1 MVQHIGSRT
10 QGIFILEGWFKM
22 KKISIKRR
30 KTVVA
35 WLMILPA
42 VLWRT
47 ATILY
52 PMITTAWYSLLDYKM
67 ITRTK
72 EFAGLK
78 NYVKLFNDPAI
89 RDSIRFT
96 LVFTVISV
104 ISIMILGIL
113 LALMLN
119 VKFKG
124 KKFLRSIVL
133 IPWAMPTIVIAIAGQ
148 WAFND
153 TYGFVN
159 DIISRLTQHSC
170 NFAWL
175 VNPIGAQA
183 AVIIVDVWKN
193 VPFFA
198 IMVLAALQSVPS
210 ELYESAAMDGAGAV
224 KRFFTIT
231 MPHVKSVLITMGLFF
246 TLWRLTS
253 FDIVYAMTQG
263 GPGAKTSLISYKITT
278 EAFKNLN
285 YGYASAISMLLF
297 IVMVIVASGGLK
309 LQKKIDY

>member
-1 MVQHIGSRT
+1 MI
-10 QGIFILEGWFKM
+10 
-22 KKISIKRR
+22 
-30 KTVVA
+30 A
-35 WLMILPA
+35 WLLVFPA
-42 VLWRT
+42 LLIRGV
-47 ATILY
+47 TIIY
-52 PMITTAWYSLLDYKM
+52 PMVTTAWYSLLDYKM
-67 ITRTK
+67 IKGTK

-78 NYVKLFNDPAI
+78 NYVKMFSDPGVQ
-89 RDSIRFT
+89 DSISFT
-96 LVFTVISV
+96 LLFTVVSV
-104 ISIMILGIL
+104 IFIMGFGIL
-113 LALMLN
+113 LALLLN

-133 IPWAMPTIVIAIAGQ
+133 IPWAMPTIVIGIAAQ

-159 DIISRLTQHSC
+159 DLISKLAQTNC

-175 VNPIGAQA
+175 VNPIGAQV
-183 AVIIVDVWKN
+183 AVILVDVWKN

-198 IMVLAALQSVPS
+198 IMVLAALQSVPG

-224 KRFFTIT
+224 RRFFYIT
-231 MPHVKSVLITMGLFF
+231 LPHVKRVLITMGLFF

-253 FDIVYAMTQG
+253 FDLVYAMTQG
-263 GPGAKTSLISYKITT
+263 GPGAKTSLISYKITN

-297 IVMVIVASGGLK
+297 IVMVFVAAGGMR

>member
-1 MVQHIGSRT
+1 
-10 QGIFILEGWFKM
+10 M
-22 KKISIKRR
+22 KKMSTKRR
-30 KTVVA
+30 KATIA
-35 WLMILPA
+35 WLMVLPA
-42 VLWRT
+42 LLWRA
-47 ATILY
+47 ATIVY
-52 PMITTAWYSLLDYKM
+52 PMLTTAWYSLLDYKM
-67 ITRTK
+67 INRTK
-72 EFAGLK
+72 EFVGFQ
-78 NYVKLFNDPAI
+78 NYVRLFQDTGI

-104 ISIMILGIL
+104 AAIMILGTM

-119 VKFKG
+119 VKFRG

-153 TYGFVN
+153 IYGFVN
-159 DIISRLTQHSC
+159 DIISRLTQQSC
-170 NFAWL
+170 TFAWL

-183 AVIIVDVWKN
+183 AVILVDVWKN

-198 IMVLAALQSVPS
+198 IMVLAALQSVPT
-210 ELYESAAMDGAGAV
+210 ELYESAAMDGAGAL

-231 MPHVKSVLITMGLFF
+231 IPHIKRVLITMGLFF

-253 FDIVYAMTQG
+253 FDLVYAMTQG
-263 GPGAKTSLISYKITT
+263 GPGSKTSLISYKITT

-297 IVMVIVASGGLK
+297 IVMIIVASGGLK

>member
-1 MVQHIGSRT
+1 
-10 QGIFILEGWFKM
+10 M
-22 KKISIKRR
+22 KKFSPKRR
-30 KTVVA
+30 NVMLA
-35 WLMILPA
+35 WLLVMPA
-42 VLWRT
+42 LLIRA
-47 ATILY
+47 ATIIY
-52 PMITTAWYSLLDYKM
+52 PMIATAWYSLLNYKM
-67 ITRTK
+67 ITQTK
-72 EFAGLK
+72 QFAGFK
-78 NYVKLFNDPAI
+78 NYIKLFTDPSV
-89 RDSIRFT
+89 RDSIIFT
-96 LVFTVISV
+96 ILFTIISV
-104 ISIMILGIL
+104 FLIMVFGIM

-133 IPWAMPTIVIAIAGQ
+133 IPWAMPTIVIGIAAQ

-159 DIISRLTQHSC
+159 DLISKLTQTNC

-183 AVIIVDVWKN
+183 AVIMVDVWKN

-198 IMVLAALQSVPS
+198 IMVLAALQSVPA

-224 KRFFTIT
+224 RRFYSIT
-231 MPHVKSVLITMGLFF
+231 MPHVNRVLVTMGLFF

-253 FDIVYAMTQG
+253 FDLVYAMTQG

-297 IVMVIVASGGLK
+297 MVMLIVAAGGLR
-309 LQKKIDY
+309 LQKKMDY